1 MNLGTIVMGFVAVA
15 LVICGIVFV
24 GATATARSTD
34 TYGGV
39 PSANANLTNIVV
51 QNVTAVGTTS
61 GGLSLLVIACIG
73 LVGGV
78 SMLWVYS
85 KTK

>member
-1 MNLGTIVMGFVAVA
+1 MNLGAIIMGFVALA
-15 LVICGIVFV
+15 LVVSGMIFI

-39 PSANANLTNIVV
+39 SSENANLTNIVV
-51 QNVTAVGTTS
+51 QNVTATGIST
-61 GGLSLLVIACIG
+61 GGFGLLIIACIG
-73 LVGGV
+73 LVGGMG
-78 SMLWVYS
+78 MLWVYS